1 MTEVL
6 NVINQQLTEEL
17 GLNYEF
23 GQMTKSPPTYPYWVG
38 DCSES
43 APITEDGLEEPTI
56 ILTGCARNSYMEME
70 LEKKALKDR
79 FKYGVSVMTE
89 SGAAVV
95 IFYDG
100 ALTVPS
106 DEADLKKC
114 QVNLKIKS
122 WKGN

>member
-1 MTEVL
+1 MIEVL
-6 NVINQQLTEEL
+6 NIINQQLTEL

-38 DCSES
+38 ESSES
-43 APITEDGLEEPTI
+43 ASMTEDGLEEPTI
-56 ILTGCARNSYMEME
+56 ILTGFSRNSFLE
-70 LEKKALKDR
+70 LETQKEALKDR

-100 ALTVPS
+100 ALNVPS

-114 QVNLKIKS
+114 QVNLKIKL
-122 WKGN
+122 WKE